1 MTATATA
8 NFDLDIE
15 NASSFKFRFAC
26 VTAAKRLRVSKA
38 LVHKPKLAAAQ
49 QKSLRCLARDF
60 CKLKSILGY
69 ALISV
74 AATGVRNRFQA
85 REGGSLAK
93 SLFSFGNGLRKLA
106 VRLRAL
112 ARP

>member
-60 CKLKSILGY
+60 CRHKINFGICSYFCCGNRRSQQVSSQGGGILG
-69 ALISV
+69 
-74 AATGVRNRFQA
+74 
-85 REGGSLAK
+85 
-93 SLFSFGNGLRKLA
+93 
-106 VRLRAL
+106 
-112 ARP
+112 